1 MIKPTNE
8 TSQFIITH
16 FKYAPADDSL
26 KFINENF
33 EYLINVKKRG
43 DNAAEAPVLLKEA
56 SISFIKEQIKWET
69 MRPPL
74 IDDRRF
80 DNFAD
85 TELFKTA
92 AVLFDEPVE
101 KLKNEFGDFLK
112 MLGIMK

>member
-1 MIKPTNE
+1 MIKPTDE
-8 TSQFIITH
+8 SSQFIITH
-16 FKYAPADDSL
+16 FIHAPANNSL
-26 KFINENF
+26 KFINQNF
-33 EYLINVKKRG
+33 SYLINVEKRG
-43 DNAAEAPVLLKEA
+43 NNAAEAPTLLKEA
-56 SISFIKEQIKWET
+56 SISFINEQIKREI

-74 IDDRRF
+74 IDDRHF